1 MKRIDTEALTLRSYN
16 LDDASRIV
24 VCLTA
29 DHGVIRG
36 VATGARRLKSQ
47 FGASFEPFTVVN
59 LSYYEKE
66 GKELVSLRSAEIQKS
81 FFGLAGVERITFALG
96 RFSQLLMEFAAP
108 AEPNENLF
116 RMVKACLFAAEKNP
130 AQVSLIV
137 LYFEIWLL
145 RLMGFM
151 PDWTDCDDCGAPFQT
166 GTAWLES
173 EHKVSCVNCKS
184 GRGLA
189 VKSLSLSLFRS
200 ARRHSPELFLA
211 NSEEVRS
218 GAISE
223 TFAITGYL
231 LDSVLAPKSLPRV
244 GFDNRDITGE
254 RNEKVAPGELSSAN
268 A

>member
-16 LDDASRIV
+16 LDDSSRIV

-29 DHGVIRG
+29 DQGVIRG

-47 FGASFEPFTVVN
+47 FGASFEPFTLVN

-66 GKELVSLRSAEIQKS
+66 GKELVLLRSAEIQKS
-81 FFGLAGVERITFALG
+81 FFGLAGVERVTFALG

-151 PDWTDCDDCGAPFQT
+151 PDWTACDDCGSSLET
-166 GTAWLES
+166 GTAWLET

-189 VKSLSLSLFRS
+189 VKPETLSLFRS
-200 ARRHSPELFLA
+200 ARRHSPALFFA
-211 NSEEVRS
+211 NSDRVGS
-218 GAISE
+218 GAISDA
-223 TFAITGYL
+223 FAITGYL
-231 LDSVLAPKSLPRV
+231 LDSVLAPKSLPRI

-254 RNEKVAPGELSSAN
+254 LNDRVALGELSSAK